1 MNASVL
7 LTSVPLGIALG
18 LFVGKQ
24 LGVFLFAW
32 VAIRANLAKLPA
44 RSTWPQLYGMAMC
57 AVSASR

>member
-44 RSTWPQLYGMAMC
+44 RSTWPSSTVWRCC
-57 AVSASR
+57 AVSASQ